1 MIAYN
6 LIQSIEFDGID
17 YKDAPD
23 FCDASIIAGE
33 INGVPLTPEQ
43 LEEVNQDRDFVHDAL
58 VNHLY

>member
-1 MIAYN
+1 MAYN

-23 FCDASIIAGE
+23 FCDACIIAGE

-58 VNHLY
+58 VNYLY